1 MQASAIAYRIVA
13 MSTLETTPSRLPA
26 FRLRPALPA
35 DAARVRDLFCR
46 SFRATF
52 GHLYPPVELDA
63 WLETMSEARFRVE
76 TGCASHACFLGE
88 GDDGQLLG
96 YVTLGP
102 QDLGIAPTAR
112 WWVLRQL
119 YLEEDAKGTGLAAAL
134 MEAALAEARARGV
147 EELYL
152 TVWIE
157 NHRARRFYER
167 YGFEEV
173 GAYAFV
179 VGSTVD
185 DDRILRLRL
194 C

>member
-1 MQASAIAYRIVA
+1 MP
-13 MSTLETTPSRLPA
+13 TLEAQSSPPA
-26 FRLRPALPA
+26 FALRLATIA
-35 DAARVRDLFCR
+35 DARAVRDLFCR

-52 GHLYPPVELDA
+52 GHLYPPHELEA
-63 WLETMSEARFRVE
+63 WLEGMSEARFRVE

-88 GDDGQLLG
+88 APDGRLLG
-96 YVTLGP
+96 YATLGP
-102 QDLGIAPTAR
+102 QDLGMEPQAR

-119 YLEEDAKGTGLAAAL
+119 YLEEEAKGTGVASAL

-147 EELYL
+147 QELYL
-152 TVWIE
+152 TVWIG

-194 C
+194 G

>member
-1 MQASAIAYRIVA
+1 MPS
-13 MSTLETTPSRLPA
+13 LEAPQSLSPA
-26 FRLRPALPA
+26 FALRPATIA
-35 DAARVRDLFCR
+35 DAGRVRDLFCR

-52 GHLYPPVELDA
+52 GHLYPPHELEE
-63 WLETMSEARFRVE
+63 WLEGMSEARFRVE
-76 TGCASHACFLGE
+76 AGCASHACFLGE
-88 GDDGQLLG
+88 APDGRLLG

-102 QDLGIAPTAR
+102 QDLGIAPASR

-119 YLEEDAKGTGLAAAL
+119 YLDEEAKGTGLAQAL

-147 EELYL
+147 KELYL
-152 TVWIE
+152 TVWVD

-179 VGSTVD
+179 VGSTID

-194 C
+194 S

>member
-1 MQASAIAYRIVA
+1 MPS
-13 MSTLETTPSRLPA
+13 LEAPPALSPA
-26 FRLRPALPA
+26 FALRPATIA
-35 DAARVRDLFCR
+35 DAGRVRGLFCR

-52 GHLYPPVELDA
+52 GHLYPPHELEE
-63 WLETMSEARFRVE
+63 WLEGMSEARFRVE
-76 TGCASHACFLGE
+76 AGCASHACFLGE
-88 GDDGQLLG
+88 APDGRLLG

-102 QDLGIAPTAR
+102 QDLGIEPGAR

-119 YLEEDAKGTGLAAAL
+119 YLDEEAKGTGLAQAL

-147 EELYL
+147 KELYL
-152 TVWIE
+152 TVWVD

-179 VGSTVD
+179 VGSTID

-194 C
+194 S